1 MMGPTIQELFK
12 KYLDETITQE
22 EFVRLYQLIN
32 DGYDPGELDPL
43 LEAAWSERRYAAP
56 GNDSDRREVLAN
68 LLNRIK
74 VRDLYPEQSEMIDT
88 EQAVRYG
95 RSRRSWYRP
104 GWVRYAAAI
113 IVLLASG
120 AWLLFNNRHSA
131 GSAPVAVA
139 RPASDITAPKGAR
152 TTLTLSS
159 GQQIILDSVGSGTLT
174 VQGGTSVRK
183 LKNGQLA
190 YESGKKNPDN
200 ILYNTLSTAK
210 GGQTMVVLADGSKVW
225 LNALSSLRYPT
236 AFAGKERTVELDG
249 EAYFEI
255 SSNKDKPFRVNI
267 QGRGEVVVLGTHF
280 NVNAYRDEPT
290 INTTLLEGSVKVKRE
305 GTEFVTI
312 KPGQQVQM
320 NDKRMTVE
328 GDADIEEV
336 MAWKNGYFSFDGA
349 NTEEIMRQVSRW
361 YDVKI
366 IYEGNIKEERFAG
379 SMPRSAN
386 ASKLLEVLSLTKTV
400 QFVIQDKTIIVK
412 PFHS

>member
-1 MMGPTIQELFK
+1 MTGSTIQELFR
-12 KYLDETITQE
+12 KYLDETMTQE
-22 EFVRLYQLIN
+22 EFARLYELIKG
-32 DGYDPGELDPL
+32 GYDPGELDPL
-43 LEAAWSERRYAAP
+43 LEAALSERRYAAP

-74 VRDLYPEQSEMIDT
+74 VKDLY
-88 EQAVRYG
+88 
-95 RSRRSWYRP
+95 RSRRVWYRQE
-104 GWVRYAAAI
+104 WVRYAAAI

-120 AWLLFNNRHSA
+120 VALLFSNKHSR
-131 GSAPVAVA
+131 GGAPVAVA
-139 RPASDITAPKGAR
+139 KPASDITAPKGAR
-152 TTLTLSS
+152 TTLTLSN

-174 VQGGTSVRK
+174 TQGGTNVRK

-190 YESGKKNPDN
+190 YEPGNKNPDN
-200 ILYNTLSTAK
+200 ILYNILSTAK

-236 AFAGKERTVELDG
+236 AFAGKERAVELDG

-255 SSNKDKPFRVNI
+255 SSNKSKPFRVNI

-280 NVNAYRDEPT
+280 NVNAYKDEPT
-290 INTTLLEGSVKVKRE
+290 VNTTLLEGSVKIKKE
-305 GTEFVTI
+305 GTDFITI

-320 NDKRMTVE
+320 NPKRLTIAN
-328 GDADIEEV
+328 DADIEEV

-349 NTEEIMRQVSRW
+349 STEEIMRQITRW